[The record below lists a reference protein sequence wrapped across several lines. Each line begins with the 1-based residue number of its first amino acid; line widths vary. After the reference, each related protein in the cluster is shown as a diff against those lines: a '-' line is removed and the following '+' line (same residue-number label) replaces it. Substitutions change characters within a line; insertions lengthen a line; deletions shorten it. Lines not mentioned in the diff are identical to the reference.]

1 MSVAELVEF
10 NDDGEA
16 RVECVCTAG
25 DPARGLEAAET
36 RSGHTKTS
44 RFQRWLRQSRRA
56 LEFLLVGS
64 LQRSKAARLP
74 GDWPEE

>member
-1 MSVAELVEF
+1 MEF

-25 DPARGLEAAET
+25 DPAGALEAAET

-44 RFQRWLRQSRRA
+44 RFQEMVAAVAQGFRVLPRWLLA
-56 LEFLLVGS
+56 
-64 LQRSKAARLP
+64 
-74 GDWPEE
+74 EEQNCWSPW

>member
-1 MSVAELVEF
+1 MEF
-10 NDDGEA
+10 NGDGEA

-44 RFQRWLRQSRRA
+44 RFQERLRQSRRA
-56 LEFLLVGS
+56 LEFLLVGC
-64 LQRSKAARLP
+64 LQRSETAGVP
-74 GDWPEE
+74 GDWTEE

>member
-25 DPARGLEAAET
+25 DRARGLEAAET

-44 RFQRWLRQSRRA
+44 RFQVDGCGSRA
-56 LEFLLVGS
+56 GL
-64 LQRSKAARLP
+64 
-74 GDWPEE
+74 

>member
-1 MSVAELVEF
+1 MEF
-10 NDDGEA
+10 NGDGEA
-16 RVECVCTAG
+16 RVECACTAG

-64 LQRSKAARLP
+64 LQRSKTAGVP
-74 GDWPEE
+74 GDWTEE

>member
-1 MSVAELVEF
+1 MEF
-10 NDDGEA
+10 NGDGEA

-44 RFQRWLRQSRRA
+44 RFQERLRQSRRA
-56 LEFLLVGS
+56 LEFLLVGC
-64 LQRSKAARLP
+64 LQRSKTAGVP
-74 GDWPEE
+74 SDWTEE